1 MTPMFL
7 TNEQVHYYLFTDRLK
22 TLALDKFGPNTSQ
35 LVPFEIYLEDE
46 DKNNKFT
53 GKFALFRAETTCFS
67 VMPRKLGM
75 TG

>member
-22 TLALDKFGPNTSQ
+22 TWALDKFGPNTSQ